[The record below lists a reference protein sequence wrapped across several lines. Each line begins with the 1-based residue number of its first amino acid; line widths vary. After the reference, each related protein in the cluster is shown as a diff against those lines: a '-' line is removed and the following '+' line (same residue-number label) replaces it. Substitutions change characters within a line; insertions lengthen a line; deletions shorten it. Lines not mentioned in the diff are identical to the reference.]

1 LLFAVLLTVA
11 GLVPASASAA
21 DEYRTGMVRWRAAE
35 GGFAGWALDG
45 ASVAADGALRLSDGV
60 PDGMVT
66 SPPAPTGFGALEA
79 IPSWSVDAPAGGW
92 IDVELRARDGDHWS
106 GWYKLG
112 VWSAE
117 STAVERHS
125 IKGQGDGDGAVATD
139 TLTLRRPADAVQVR
153 IALHAPGGES
163 PRLRAAAVAL
173 STAGSATPS
182 ERPGNPALWGRRLDL
197 PSCSQMVYPD
207 GGRVWCSPTSTS
219 MILGYWR
226 PDGGPCE
233 PRVRAAVA
241 GVYDATYRGHG
252 NWPFNA
258 AYAATFGLE
267 GYVARFSSLADVEP
281 WIAAGVPVA
290 FSFAFKFGELANAP
304 IASTTGHLAVIVG
317 FDGAGNPIVH
327 DPAAASDAG
336 VPRVY
341 RRAQLESVW
350 LRSSGGTVYLIYPP
364 DLAVPTL

>member
-1 LLFAVLLTVA
+1 
-11 GLVPASASAA
+11 
-21 DEYRTGMVRWRAAE
+21 
-35 GGFAGWALDG
+35 
-45 ASVAADGALRLSDGV
+45 
-60 PDGMVT
+60 
-66 SPPAPTGFGALEA
+66 
-79 IPSWSVDAPAGGW
+79 
-92 IDVELRARDGDHWS
+92 
-106 GWYKLG
+106 
-112 VWSAE
+112 
-117 STAVERHS
+117 
-125 IKGQGDGDGAVATD
+125 
-139 TLTLRRPADAVQVR
+139 
-153 IALHAPGGES
+153 
-163 PRLRAAAVAL
+163 
-173 STAGSATPS
+173 
-182 ERPGNPALWGRRLDL
+182 
-197 PSCSQMVYPD
+197 
-207 GGRVWCSPTSTS
+207 
-219 MILGYWR
+219 
-226 PDGGPCE
+226 
-233 PRVRAAVA
+233 VRAAVA